1 MVMNLEKV
9 GRLVSAFDHS
19 RRKLLPFRER
29 RLAMVRQF
37 VGGSWS
43 DGGAPDRV
51 PVNFLEMAL
60 NIYRRQVAAR
70 APRIIVRSKN
80 GDNVSFADDLE
91 IAVNLAIEDMRFD
104 DTMRKWVLE
113 AMFGMG
119 ILKVGLAPS
128 SQKEVMGFTH
138 DPGQPFAD
146 VVDFEDFVFDITAK
160 RWDQVQFCGNRYS
173 LPLEAIKDL
182 KMFPRK
188 EAVAETYRRNTNEG
202 GDETISNL
210 VDDGGS
216 AYSNQTYMELVE
228 LWDIWLPY
236 DNVVA
241 TFQTSPDGGIDARE
255 PLRVVEW
262 DGPEGGPYHLLSFG
276 DIPGQIMPLPPAAL
290 MIDLHELGNRVF
302 RKLGRQADRQKTITL
317 VASSNQD
324 DGRRISAANDG
335 DAIAVDRPEATK
347 EIRYGG
353 VDQAGLAFFQQLR
366 QLTSYF
372 GGNLET
378 LGGLNNAT
386 NTASQEQLVKGQA
399 TMRISDMQE
408 RATDAATKVIKTIS
422 YYMWTDPVRAYRI
435 PKKIPGTDMIIQS
448 DLKPERRDG
457 EFLDYAIEIIPFSM
471 QSRTPSERLQTAMQ
485 IMQTYILPMAP
496 LLQQRGLVP
505 DIEAFLKMSAELSGA
520 PEVMDLVK
528 KVDPQEM
535 MQGPVDDGGSAQ
547 APSGPSSTT
556 RTNIRA
562 DRGGDSLGKQDAA
575 IAAMM
580 NGAAGSAGG
589 KN

>member
-1 MVMNLEKV
+1 MKLERV
-9 GRLVSAFDHS
+9 SRLVTAFDHS
-19 RRKLLPFRER
+19 RRKLQTFRER
-29 RLAMVRQF
+29 RLSMIRQF
-37 VGGSWS
+37 VGGAWS

-70 APRIIVRSKN
+70 APRVMVRSKN
-80 GDNVSFADDLE
+80 GDNISFADDLE
-91 IAVNLAIEDMRFD
+91 IALNISIDDMKFD
-104 DTMRKWVLE
+104 DTMRRWVLE

-119 ILKVGLAPS
+119 VLKVGLAPS
-128 SQKEVMGFTH
+128 DQREIMGFTH

-160 RWDQVQFCGNRYS
+160 RWDQVQFCGNRYA
-173 LPLEAIKDL
+173 LPLEAVEDL

-188 EAVAETYRRNTNEG
+188 ELSKYERRTTNEQ
-202 GDETISNL
+202 GDEKISNM

-216 AYSNQTYMELVE
+216 YGEESYMDLVE

-236 DNVVA
+236 ENVVA
-241 TFQTSPDGGIDARE
+241 TFQTDPNGGIEDRE

-276 DIPGQIMPLPPAAL
+276 DVPGQIMPLPPAAL

-302 RKLGRQADRQKTITL
+302 RKLGRQADRQKTVTL
-317 VASSNQD
+317 VASANQD
-324 DGRRISAANDG
+324 DGRRITSANDG
-335 DAIAVDRPEATK
+335 DAVAVDRPEATK
-347 EIRYGG
+347 DVRYGG

-386 NTASQEQLVKGQA
+386 NTASQEQLVKNQA
-399 TMRISDMQE
+399 TMRIADMQE
-408 RATDAATKVIKTIS
+408 RATAASTDVIKAIAF
-422 YYMWTDPVRAYRI
+422 YMWNDPIRSYRI
-435 PKKIPGTDMIIQS
+435 PKKIPNSDMTIMAEM
-448 DLKPERRDG
+448 KPEKRNG
-457 EFLDYAIEIIPFSM
+457 EFPDYAIEIVPFSM

-485 IMQTYILPMAP
+485 VMQTYIIPMSQ

-505 DIEAFLKMSAELSGA
+505 NIEAFLKMSAELSGT
-520 PEVMDLVK
+520 PEVMDLVQ
-528 KVDPQEM
+528 KVPAQEL
-535 MQGPVDDGGSAQ
+535 MQGPTAPGGGGAGG
-547 APSGPSSTT
+547 APANTT
-556 RTNIRA
+556 RNYVRS
-562 DRGGDSLGKQDAA
+562 DRGQDSLSKGDQVVAQ
-575 IAAMM
+575 MM
-580 NGAAGSAGG
+580 QQANQGAG
-589 KN
+589 

>member
-1 MVMNLEKV
+1 MI
-9 GRLVSAFDHS
+9 
-19 RRKLLPFRER
+19 
-29 RLAMVRQF
+29 RQF

-51 PVNFLEMAL
+51 PVNFIEMAL

-70 APRIIVRSKN
+70 APRIMVRSKN
-80 GDNVSFADDLE
+80 GDNISFADDLE

-104 DTMRKWVLE
+104 DTMRRWVLE

-128 SQKEVMGFTH
+128 DRKEILGFTH

-173 LPLEAIKDL
+173 LPIEAVNDL

-188 EAVAETYRRNTNEG
+188 EVVKYERRTTNEQ
-202 GDETISNL
+202 GDQKLSNI

-216 AYSNQTYMELVE
+216 YGQETYMDLVE

-236 DNVVA
+236 ENVVA
-241 TFQTSPDGGIDARE
+241 TFQSNPDGGLELRD
-255 PLRVVEW
+255 PLRIVEW

-276 DIPGQIMPLPPAAL
+276 DVPGQIMPLPPAAL

-302 RKLGRQADRQKTITL
+302 RKLGRQADRQKTLTL

-324 DGRRISAANDG
+324 DGRRIADANDG

-353 VDQAGLAFFQQLR
+353 VDQAALAFFQQLR
-366 QLTSYF
+366 QLSSYF

-378 LGGLNNAT
+378 LGGLNNVT

-399 TMRISDMQE
+399 SMRIADMQE
-408 RATDAATKVIKTIS
+408 RATDSATKVIKSIA
-422 YYMWTDPVRAYRI
+422 YYMWTDPVRNYRI
-435 PKKIPGTDMIIQS
+435 PKKIPGTDMVISS
-448 DLKPERRDG
+448 DMKPERRSG
-457 EFLDYAIEIIPFSM
+457 EFLDYAIEIVPFSM
-471 QSRTPSERLQTAMQ
+471 QSRTPSERLQSAMQ
-485 IMQTYILPMAP
+485 IMQTYIVPMAP
-496 LLQQRGLVP
+496 MLQQRGLVP
-505 DIEAFLKMSAELSGA
+505 DIEAFLKMSAELSGT
-520 PEVMDLVK
+520 PEIMDLIK
-528 KVDPQEM
+528 KVDAQEL
-535 MQGPVDDGGSAQ
+535 MQGPPAPGGGAGASPAN
-547 APSGPSSTT
+547 TT
-556 RTNIRA
+556 RNYVRS
-562 DRGGDSLGKQDAA
+562 DRGQESMAGQDQA
-575 IAAMM
+575 IADMM
-580 NGAAGSAGG
+580 NAANQQQGQ
-589 KN
+589 

>member
-1 MVMNLEKV
+1 MVMSTVMNIEKV

-29 RLAMVRQF
+29 RLSMVRQF

-70 APRIIVRSKN
+70 APRIMVRSKN
-80 GDNVSFADDLE
+80 GESLAFADDLE
-91 IAVNLAIEDMRFD
+91 IAVNLAIDDMRFD
-104 DTMRKWVLE
+104 DTMRRWVLE

-119 ILKVGLAPS
+119 VLKVGLAPS
-128 SQKEVMGFTH
+128 NQKEIMGFTH

-173 LPLEAIKDL
+173 LPFEAVQDL
-182 KMFPRK
+182 KMFKNR
-188 EAVAETYRRNTNEG
+188 AELKPSEKKTTNEG
-202 GDETISNL
+202 GDEKISNL
-210 VDDGGS
+210 VDDNGTFGNDS
-216 AYSNQTYMELVE
+216 YLELIE

-241 TFQTSPDGGIDARE
+241 TFQTSPEGGIDNRE
-255 PLRVVEW
+255 PIRVVEW
-262 DGPEGGPYHLLSFG
+262 DGPESGPFHLLSFG
-276 DIPGQIMPLPPAAL
+276 DVPGQIMPLPPAAL

-302 RKLGRQADRQKTITL
+302 RKLGRQADRQKTVTL
-317 VASSNQD
+317 IASSNQD
-324 DGRRISAANDG
+324 DGRRLAAANDG

-386 NTASQEQLVKGQA
+386 NTASQEQLVKNQA
-399 TMRISDMQE
+399 TMRIADMQE
-408 RATDAATKVIKTIS
+408 RATDAATKVIKSIA
-422 YYMWTDPVRAYRI
+422 YYMWTDPVREYRI
-435 PKKIPGTDMIIQS
+435 PKKIPNTDMVIEGK
-448 DLKPERRDG
+448 LKPDRRDG
-457 EFLDYAIEIIPFSM
+457 EFLDYAIDIVPFSM

-485 IMQTYILPMAP
+485 VMQGYILPMTQA
-496 LLQQRGLVP
+496 LQQRGLVP
-505 DIEAFLKMSAELSGA
+505 DVEAFLKMSAELSGS
-520 PEVMDLVK
+520 PEVLDLVK
-528 KVDPQEM
+528 KVEPQEL
-535 MQGPVDDGGSAQ
+535 MQGPPMPPGGGSQ
-547 APSGPSSTT
+547 IGPANTT
-556 RTNIRA
+556 RTHIRA
-562 DRGGDSLGKQDAA
+562 DRGADSLSQQDNA
-575 IAAMM
+575 IASMM
-580 NGAAGSAGG
+580 RAANGGQ
-589 KN
+589 

>member
-182 KMFPRK
+182 KMFPK
-188 EAVAETYRRNTNEG
+188 KDLSKYERRTTNEQ
-202 GDETISNL
+202 GDQKISNM

-216 AYSNQTYMELVE
+216 YGEESYMDLVE

-236 DNVVA
+236 EGVVA
-241 TFQTSPDGGIDARE
+241 TFQTDPNGGLEDRE

-276 DIPGQIMPLPPAAL
+276 DVPGQIMPLPPAAL

-302 RKLGRQADRQKTITL
+302 RKLARQADRQKTVTL
-317 VASSNQD
+317 VASANQD
-324 DGRRISAANDG
+324 DGRRITNANDG
-335 DAIAVDRPEATK
+335 DAVAVDRPEATK
-347 EIRYGG
+347 DVRYGG

-386 NTASQEQLVKGQA
+386 NTASQEQLVKSQA
-399 TMRISDMQE
+399 TMRIADMQE
-408 RATDAATKVIKTIS
+408 RATAASTDVIKAIAF
-422 YYMWTDPVRAYRI
+422 YMWNDPIRAYRI
-435 PKKIPGTDMIIQS
+435 PKKIPNSDMTIMAEM
-448 DLKPERRDG
+448 KPEKRNG
-457 EFLDYAIEIIPFSM
+457 EFPDYAIEIVPFSM
-471 QSRTPSERLQTAMQ
+471 QSRTPSERLQSAMQ
-485 IMQTYILPMAP
+485 VMQTYIVPMSA

-505 DIEAFLKMSAELSGA
+505 NIEAFLKMSAELSGT
-520 PEVMDLVK
+520 PEIMDLVM
-528 KVDPQEM
+528 KVPPQEL
-535 MQGPVDDGGSAQ
+535 MQGPPAPGGGAGG
-547 APSGPSSTT
+547 AGPANTT
-556 RTNIRA
+556 RNYVRS
-562 DRGGDSLGKQDAA
+562 DRGGDSISKGDQVVAQ
-575 IAAMM
+575 MM
-580 NGAAGSAGG
+580 QQANQGAG
-589 KN
+589 